1 MKRKRSQL
9 KKARN
14 AVNKAAAS
22 FIKAGI
28 MNPKSIVTRFGGEGE
43 RKWEPPKETKE
54 RKPKT
59 RCR

>member
-22 FIKAGI
+22 FIKAEI
-28 MNPKSIVTRFGGEGE
+28 MKPGKIVTRFGGEGE
-43 RKWEPPKETKE
+43 RPWEPLKELGQK
-54 RKPKT
+54 KVKAS
-59 RCR
+59 